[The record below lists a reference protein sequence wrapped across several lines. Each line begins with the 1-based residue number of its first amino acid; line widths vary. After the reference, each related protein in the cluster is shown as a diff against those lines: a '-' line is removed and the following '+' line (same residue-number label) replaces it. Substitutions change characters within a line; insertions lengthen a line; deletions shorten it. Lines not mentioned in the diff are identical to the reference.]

1 MLYKCK
7 FQYFLWCYMTYLDCS
22 SIFCQLNKTFNNVSY
37 IHASN
42 HLFWQ
47 FHDKNHTW
55 GWKLRNFLFIRED
68 KSDRPEDDKRS
79 RQERPDWRSRRDRNE
94 STGGDR
100 SPDRQRNRDTD
111 RNKDRAVDRRQ
122 DRESERRRDDGEQ
135 RKRYDRSSS
144 SEGEVS
150 DDSSPPRHKDKGRD
164 LTGNKDRDNRQRF

>member
-7 FQYFLWCYMTYLDCS
+7 FQFFLWCYMTYLDCS

-42 HLFWQ
+42 HLFCQ

-122 DRESERRRDDGEQ
+122 DRESERRRDDGEK
-135 RKRYDRSSS
+135 RRRYDRSSS

-150 DDSSPPRHKDKGRD
+150 DDSSPLRHKDKGRD